1 MKKTVLAVTFLALI
15 CQSAIAVEVTNVVS
29 SDKLSQDNQNIGNTI
44 VVDVKKQDWQVR
56 RLEYLNAVKKY
67 LKDPND
73 KEALSTIDKALT
85 AYEKQSWSITPMEA
99 MDLIQTFY
107 VPQEGIKKTMNM
119 IVAEAILGYKDT
131 LQWASASGKSEILWN
146 EQFLTRAITN
156 GGRDK
161 KRMDEWLKLVED
173 KPDEAKKI
181 VAEGVRYAKL
191 MNSAK
196 VNAYDRKWPTAY
208 GLERMSAALENKPDN
223 FKETPNISDDKALD
237 DAIAKISAYYLPKS
251 IISKEAKK

>member
-1 MKKTVLAVTFLALI
+1 MRKICIAVTFLAFISQL
-15 CQSAIAVEVTNVVS
+15 ATAAEVTNVVS

-56 RLEYLNAVKKY
+56 RLEYFNAVKKY
-67 LKDPND
+67 SKDPND
-73 KEALSTIDKALT
+73 KEALATIDKALT
-85 AYEKQSWSITPMEA
+85 IYEKQSWSITPMEA

-107 VPQEGIKKTMNM
+107 MPQEGVKKTMNM
-119 IVAEAILGYKDT
+119 LVAEAILGYRDM

-161 KRMDEWLKLVED
+161 KRMDEWLKFVED

-181 VAEGVRYAKL
+181 VAEGVKL
-191 MNSAK
+191 ASIINSVK
-196 VNAYDRKWPTAY
+196 VNGYDRKWPTAY
-208 GLERMSAALENKPDN
+208 GLERMINSMEAKQDTV
-223 FKETPNISDDKALD
+223 KDTPNIPDDKALN
-237 DAIAKISAYYLPKS
+237 DAITKITAYYLPKS
-251 IISKEAKK
+251 LISKEAK